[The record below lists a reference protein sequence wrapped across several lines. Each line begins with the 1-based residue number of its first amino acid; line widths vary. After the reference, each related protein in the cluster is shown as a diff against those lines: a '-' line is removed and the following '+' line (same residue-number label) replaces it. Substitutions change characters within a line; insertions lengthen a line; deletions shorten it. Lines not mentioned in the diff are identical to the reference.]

1 MTRQSDR
8 FRFFHLALFAGA
20 VATSTTLSLL
30 TPLGSRVVRAELD
43 NSPKMLVDEV
53 WQIVN
58 RDYVDG
64 SFNQTDWE
72 ATRAE
77 LLDRNYS
84 SQEEAYRAVREALEQ
99 LNDPYTRFLDP
110 AQYAALTSQTA
121 GELTGVG
128 IRLQL
133 DEDTGRIAVVEPLE
147 NSPALEAGIQAG
159 DRILAIDEKST
170 ENMSVEK
177 AAELIRGTAGTQVTL
192 QIWRPSEEPF
202 DLTLT
207 RAKIELAAVNYT
219 LHQEGGTKVG
229 YIRLKE
235 FSSHAAEQMKRAIET
250 LDEQD
255 AQAFVLDLRG
265 NPGGLL
271 YASIE
276 IAQMWMDNGA
286 IVRTVDRGGHSQDF
300 NANHTAISEKPLAVL
315 VDSNSASASEI
326 LAGALK
332 DNGRATI
339 IGTQTFGKALVQS
352 VHGLS
357 DGSGLTVTIAHY
369 YTPDGTDISHKGIT
383 PDITIELS
391 GTQRQQLVTN
401 PDLIGTSEDPYYKQ
415 ALSTLQAQL
424 TPKPLAVQ

>member
-1 MTRQSDR
+1 
-8 FRFFHLALFAGA
+8 
-20 VATSTTLSLL
+20 
-30 TPLGSRVVRAELD
+30 
-43 NSPKMLVDEV
+43 
-53 WQIVN
+53 
-58 RDYVDG
+58 
-64 SFNQTDWE
+64 
-72 ATRAE
+72 
-77 LLDRNYS
+77 
-84 SQEEAYRAVREALEQ
+84 
-99 LNDPYTRFLDP
+99 
-110 AQYAALTSQTA
+110 
-121 GELTGVG
+121 
-128 IRLQL
+128 
-133 DEDTGRIAVVEPLE
+133 
-147 NSPALEAGIQAG
+147 
-159 DRILAIDEKST
+159 
-170 ENMSVEK
+170 
-177 AAELIRGTAGTQVTL
+177 
-192 QIWRPSEEPF
+192 
-202 DLTLT
+202 
-207 RAKIELAAVNYT
+207 
-219 LHQEGGTKVG
+219 
-229 YIRLKE
+229 LKE
-235 FSSHAAEQMKRAIET
+235 VSSHAAEQMKRAIET

-276 IAQMWMDNGA
+276 IAQMWMDSGA

-401 PDLIGTSEDPYYKQ
+401 PDLIGTPQDPYYNR